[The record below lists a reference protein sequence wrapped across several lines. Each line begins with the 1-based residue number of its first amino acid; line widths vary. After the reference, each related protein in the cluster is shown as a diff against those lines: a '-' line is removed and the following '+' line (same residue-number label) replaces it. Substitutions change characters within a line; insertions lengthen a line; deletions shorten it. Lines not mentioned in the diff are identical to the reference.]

1 MSAPSEWSLAGRN
14 VLVTGASRGIGKAAA
29 VLLAKAGAR
38 VAIHYGQNEKEARD
52 TLSQCE
58 QAADAA
64 GGRAG
69 GGRGAGSGGHAIFR
83 ADVGRAQ
90 EVRALVDEVRQAFGA
105 IHVLVNNAGVSRE
118 NPFDEPDFEKWEEAW
133 RRTIDVNLMSAA
145 HATWCVIPEMKARG
159 EGRVINVASRA
170 AFRGE
175 TGAPDY
181 GAAKAAMVNLTRS
194 LARAMGQY
202 GIVASCVAPGWVET
216 DMARGHFEDNPGLEQ
231 RAIAEVPLGRLASVD
246 DCAGAI
252 LYLAGPMGAYLNGVT
267 IPVNG
272 GSYVA

>member
-14 VLVTGASRGIGKAAA
+14 VIVTGASRGIGKAAA

-38 VAIHYGQNEKEARD
+38 VAIHYGTNEAAAREA
-52 TLSQCE
+52 LAEC
-58 QAADAA
+58 A
-64 GGRAG
+64 RAG
-69 GGRGAGSGGHAIFR
+69 ESATGIGAAHAIFR
-83 ADVGRAQ
+83 ADVGRAE
-90 EVRALVDEVRQAFGA
+90 EVCRLVDEVRRSFGE

-118 NPFDEPDFEKWEEAW
+118 NPFDEPDFAKWEESW

-194 LARAMGQY
+194 LARSMGQY

>member
-14 VLVTGASRGIGKAAA
+14 VMVTGASRGIGKAAA
-29 VLLAKAGAR
+29 ILLAKAGAR
-38 VAIHYGQNEKEARD
+38 VAIHYGENEAAAQD
-52 TLSQCE
+52 TLAHCE
-58 QAADAA
+58 QARGGAA
-64 GGRAG
+64 GGA
-69 GGRGAGSGGHAIFR
+69 AHAIFR
-83 ADVGRAQ
+83 ADVGRAE
-90 EVRALVDEVRQAFGA
+90 EVRGLVDEVRRAFGA

-118 NPFDEPDFEKWEEAW
+118 NPFDEPDFAKWEEAW

-202 GIVASCVAPGWVET
+202 GIVASCIAPGWVET
-216 DMARGHFEDNPGLEQ
+216 DMARGHFEDNPGLEE

>member
-1 MSAPSEWSLAGRN
+1 MSAAKEWSLEGRS
-14 VLVTGASRGIGKAAA
+14 VLVTGASRGIGRAAA

-38 VAIHYGQNEKEARD
+38 VAIHYGTNEAAARETLRACEAAR
-52 TLSQCE
+52 E
-58 QAADAA
+58 
-64 GGRAG
+64 GGV
-69 GGRGAGSGGHAIFR
+69 GAGAGASGSRGGHAIFR
-83 ADVGRAQ
+83 ADVGRTE
-90 EVRALVDEVRQAFGA
+90 EVRRLVGEVQRAFGG
-105 IHVLVNNAGVSRE
+105 IHVLVNNAGISHD
-118 NPFDEPDFEKWEEAW
+118 NPFDEPDFAKWEAGW
-133 RRTIDVNLMSAA
+133 RRMIAVNLMSAV
-145 HATWCVIPEMKARG
+145 HAIWCVIPEMKARG

-181 GAAKAAMVNLTRS
+181 GATKAAMVNLTRS
-194 LARAMGQY
+194 LARSMGPH
-202 GIVASCVAPGWVET
+202 GIVSSCVAPGWVET
-216 DMARGHFEDNPGLEQ
+216 DMARTHFDEDPELER